1 MQGMMMMMIA
11 FITVRSSLV
20 PLIEGLCAQT
30 HMHDTKATTRHFQ
43 MTNRTVVLRQ
53 VHHNSRNSIVGSLR
67 NHDQQREKP
76 DARDKMDTRWQHVAC
91 PPYSFGESCGVF
103 HTLLDLTLYESP
115 DIDEG
120 HWHHETNRR
129 PMEMQISITR
139 KQLFN
144 TIQNHF
150 HWMRECTS
158 VDRQRAGSFLVH
170 DARKCVDTDWVTNQQ
185 GGHLRQGNSQSNLNV
200 HMFI

>member
-1 MQGMMMMMIA
+1 MNFSAMQGMMMMMIA

-150 HWMRECTS
+150 H
-158 VDRQRAGSFLVH
+158 
-170 DARKCVDTDWVTNQQ
+170 
-185 GGHLRQGNSQSNLNV
+185 
-200 HMFI
+200 